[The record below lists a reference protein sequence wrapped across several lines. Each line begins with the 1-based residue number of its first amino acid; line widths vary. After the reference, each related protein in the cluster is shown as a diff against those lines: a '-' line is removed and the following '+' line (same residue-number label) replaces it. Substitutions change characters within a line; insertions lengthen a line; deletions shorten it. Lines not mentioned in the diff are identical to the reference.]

1 MSSPTKKKV
10 SHDPRETEPRQRR
23 SSRLKRKHQEA
34 HSKMS
39 NSSKMPR
46 IFNSS
51 SSIENPKLE
60 TLHSPNKRIYK
71 AIKSHEDSDSSK
83 SKSSSKASFW
93 GSPDLSSGIE
103 TILTAIDLNDDSRL
117 LITSMNLCNIK
128 NMIQLSNLD
137 LEDVGNLFSRKD
149 LRDSNFQD
157 TIIKV
162 ICLGKCF
169 QHLIK
174 DKSGISK
181 NEDLPEHLIPSTF
194 KEETDLLDEESML
207 ILKHHYVTC
216 YWQIRKNFLDYLED
230 YLSQDSVIG

>member
-10 SHDPRETEPRQRR
+10 FHDPRETETRQRR
-23 SSRLKRKHQEA
+23 SSRLNRKHQEA
-34 HSKMS
+34 HSKIS
-39 NSSKMPR
+39 NTSRDPKMPR
-46 IFNSS
+46 IIKSS
-51 SSIENPKLE
+51 SSIEKPKLE
-60 TLHSPNKRIYK
+60 TLHSSNKRISK

-83 SKSSSKASFW
+83 SKSSSKTSFW

-128 NMIQLSNLD
+128 NMNQLSNLD

-149 LRDSNFQD
+149 LRHSNFQD

-174 DKSGISK
+174 DKSGIIK
-181 NEDLPEHLIPSTF
+181 NEDL
-194 KEETDLLDEESML
+194 LLFNPAA
-207 ILKHHYVTC
+207 
-216 YWQIRKNFLDYLED
+216 R
-230 YLSQDSVIG
+230 